1 MKFLPLLLSALL
13 LSACE
18 PSPAPADGLDA
29 ATDAATVVDS
39 SPEATSDALPPHVDG
54 GGID

>member
-1 MKFLPLLLSALL
+1 MKKLLLLSIL

-18 PSPAPADGLDA
+18 PVMVPADGLDA
-29 ATDAATVVDS
+29 ATDASVVSDA
-39 SPEATSDALPPHVDG
+39 SPETASDALPPHVDG